1 MILTLVLKK
10 TTLWGLD
17 FTNPIGLAAGFDK
30 DGQAI
35 EGLSKLGFGFIEI
48 GSVSLLRLTQSKI
61 LFLLK

>member
-1 MILTLVLKK
+1 MKK

-35 EGLSKLGFGFIEI
+35 EGLSKLGFGFIEV
-48 GSVSLLRLTQSKI
+48 GSVSLSKVTQSKI
-61 LFLLK
+61 F

>member
-1 MILTLVLKK
+1 VLKK

-35 EGLSKLGFGFIEI
+35 KGLSKLGFGFIEI
-48 GSVSLLRLTQSKI
+48 GSVSLLKLI
-61 LFLLK
+61 LFLLKRNF